1 MSTSSAVKDNSSAM
15 KAKTNPTLIGIFVL
29 GAILLITL
37 GVLVFGSGKF
47 FRETQTFVLYFQGD
61 VANLRPGAPVTFRGV
76 KIGSVTSVVL
86 NFDAQDMSLRIPVFI
101 EIDQSQIRMMNGYIP
116 DEKRR
121 NIMLKLVDMG
131 LRAQLRMQSILTGL
145 LSVDFDFHPN
155 APPHVPGEKVAFGG
169 QEYVE
174 LPTIPSEIERL
185 QKTLKQLPFETMVA
199 KAISSLEAMEEMLHS
214 EEMKK
219 AVGSF
224 TQTMTHI
231 EALVIDLNQKL
242 PGTMD
247 TAGQTL
253 KDIRRLVNDMDET
266 LESVGAR
273 LDGTLEYTRR
283 TARSTERLMENINTQ
298 VRPITESFA
307 ETLVST
313 RAALKQMEESL
324 SAVKGIAS
332 NDTVMGYKLYST
344 LDELSEAARAV
355 RTFADYLE
363 RHPEA
368 LIRGKGEA
376 QYP

>member
-1 MSTSSAVKDNSSAM
+1 M
-15 KAKTNPTLIGIFVL
+15 KANTNPTFIGIFVL
-29 GAILLITL
+29 GAILLLTL

-47 FRETQTFVLYFQGD
+47 FRETQTFVLFFQGD

-86 NFDAQDMSLRIPVFI
+86 NFDAQDMSLRIPVLI
-101 EIDQSQIRMMNGYIP
+101 EIDQSQIRMVNGYIP

-121 NIMLKLVDMG
+121 NIMLELVNMG

-145 LSVDFDFHPN
+145 LSVELDFHPE
-155 APPHVPGEKVAFGG
+155 APPGMVGEKVAFDDR
-169 QEYVE
+169 EYLE

-199 KAISSLEAMEEMLHS
+199 KAISSLEALEGILQS

-219 AVGSF
+219 AVESF

-231 EALVIDLNQKL
+231 EDLTVLLNQKL

-247 TAGQTL
+247 TAGRVL
-253 KDIRRLVNDMDET
+253 ADIRRLVKDMDERLVSAGTKLDAT
-266 LESVGAR
+266 LE
-273 LDGTLEYTRR
+273 ETRR
-283 TARSTERLMENINTQ
+283 TARSTELLLDNLNTQ
-298 VRPITESFA
+298 VRPITDSFG

-324 SAVKGIAS
+324 SAVMGIAS
-332 NDTVMGYKLYST
+332 KDTAMGYKLYST

-355 RTFADYLE
+355 RIFADYLE

-368 LIRGKGEA
+368 LIRGKGET